1 MLKLTRLDVHRLIK
15 EVLGLYEANAVPI
28 TLHLQAS
35 RSEINGDA
43 TRLRQV
49 LHNLLQNAQDALLGV
64 PAPQITLSTEMV
76 QEEIHLRVLDNG
88 TGFSENALSRV
99 FEPYM
104 TTKTK
109 GTGLGLAIV
118 KKIIEEHGG
127 RISVENHVN
136 GGACVNIS
144 LPLNEEVET

>member
-1 MLKLTRLDVHRLIK
+1 
-15 EVLGLYEANAVPI
+15 
-28 TLHLQAS
+28 
-35 RSEINGDA
+35 
-43 TRLRQV
+43 
-49 LHNLLQNAQDALLGV
+49 LLQNSQDALSGV
-64 PAPQITLSTEMV
+64 LAPQITLSTEMV
-76 QEEIHLRVLDNG
+76 QGEIHLRVLDNG

-144 LPLNEEVET
+144 LPLADMENVTMASMPAPLSSTSPSQTRGGDKVSLRELQDSEEQV